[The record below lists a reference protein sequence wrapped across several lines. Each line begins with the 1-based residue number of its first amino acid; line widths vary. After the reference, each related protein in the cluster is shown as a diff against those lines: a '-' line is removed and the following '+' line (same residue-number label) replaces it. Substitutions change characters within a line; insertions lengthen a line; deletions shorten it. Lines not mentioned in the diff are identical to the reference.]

1 MEEPDFVTPD
11 QAEVLF
17 KPEIERLE
25 AEGWKV
31 TRHAQYVVRMK
42 RDDRVTDIHIDLLGN
57 IATEEKQAVTSAT
70 ELGHLIAWMLLIAF
84 FLVVLAFAQ
93 TVGLFD

>member
-11 QAEVLF
+11 QAEVLL
-17 KPEIERLE
+17 KPEIERLK

-42 RDDRVTDIHIDLLGN
+42 RDDRVTDIYIDLLGN
-57 IATEEKQAVTSAT
+57 ITTEEKQAVTSAT

-84 FLVVLAFAQ
+84 FLVVLVFAQ
-93 TVGLFD
+93 TVGLL